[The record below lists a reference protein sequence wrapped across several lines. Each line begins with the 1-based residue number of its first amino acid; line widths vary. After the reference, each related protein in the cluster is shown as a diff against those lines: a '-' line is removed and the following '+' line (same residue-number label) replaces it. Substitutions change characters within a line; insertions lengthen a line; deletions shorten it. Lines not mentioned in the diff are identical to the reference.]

1 MIYYLWR
8 KKPSKKTLRWRKWKC
23 LLPHSL
29 WFFKPYVM
37 VHYLSHLEQIIIS
50 LFPWGSVFTKYYR
63 RLYAM
68 FSGNSSCSQL
78 ICSPHIGLQSDLIFH
93 AVMAYLV
100 LYHFHMLWPFQSQVY
115 LCMETSFSVSVF
127 ETISGI

>member
-1 MIYYLWR
+1 MKIQKNLENF
-8 KKPSKKTLRWRKWKC
+8 SKNDKTTFRQANSC
-23 LLPHSL
+23 LLRYGARNNGRYTQNFVHNTCNFSL
-29 WFFKPYVM
+29 HMIF
-37 VHYLSHLEQIIIS
+37 
-50 LFPWGSVFTKYYR
+50 VFTKYYR

-78 ICSPHIGLQSDLIFH
+78 IGSPHIGLQSDLIFH